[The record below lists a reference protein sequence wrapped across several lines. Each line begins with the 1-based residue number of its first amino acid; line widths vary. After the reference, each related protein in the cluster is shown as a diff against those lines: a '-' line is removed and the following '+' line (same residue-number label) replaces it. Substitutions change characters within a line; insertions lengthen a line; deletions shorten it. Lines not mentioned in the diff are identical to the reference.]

1 MRVLVSSEDVSFV
14 GELARQ
20 ARLQCIRLNVATS
33 VNTLDQ
39 VRLLSPDLVVLDL
52 SQRIDGRL
60 LLARLKQD
68 PRTSFVRIAAIA
80 AREDKNVQRFCRE
93 YGVASYDL
101 KPLMPGYLERLTGG
115 SPTAAAG

>member
-1 MRVLVSSEDVSFV
+1 MGVLVSSEDVSFV

-20 ARLQCIRLNVATS
+20 ARMQCTRLNVATS

-39 VRLLSPDLVVLDL
+39 VRLLSPELVVLDL
-52 SQRIDGRL
+52 NQRIDGRL

-68 PRTSFVRIAAIA
+68 PRTSFVRIAVVA

-101 KPLMPGYLERLTGG
+101 KPPMPRYLERLTGG
-115 SPTAAAG
+115 TAAAAVG